1 MSDGLKL
8 ISSILANESPRTLSQ
23 IEREML
29 IDSEVTAFDFVKSHL
44 RQYRELPTV
53 QTVQSETGVRLP
65 AAPETLSYYVDTVSE
80 RHEYN
85 LIRDRFATF
94 REALQ
99 QRDMGVVADHIS
111 DMSRVIRRRRRGA
124 HQTGEAVNLTEA
136 GRMVTDRLRRIQGQG
151 GVSGITT
158 GWTKFDHITGGY
170 QGSDLIT
177 WVGRM
182 GLGKTYVLLKQAQAA
197 HRMGHS
203 VLFVTTEMGIEPLAR
218 RYAALETGVNP
229 RMLRDGTISTN
240 TRRRIENVFRNMV
253 GAERLKI
260 FSVGMNA
267 KVDSIALLADEF
279 GPDIIFIDGV
289 YLLRPTDTPRN
300 ATHTDRVRLVFD
312 EIRAMNLDMGIP
324 YVVSTQFSRAAGKKG
339 KEGTLETI
347 GYSDAIGT
355 HSSQVVAI
363 KDGPTEDPAHSR
375 LFDFLK
381 GREGEHGTV
390 SINFRFAPLNMDEMT
405 QEELENEGEV
415 TEASVEWMG
424 VRRTQ

>member
-8 ISSILANESPRTLSQ
+8 ISSILANESPRALSQ

-29 IDSEVTAFDFVKSHL
+29 IDAEATAFDFVKGHL
-44 RQYRELPTV
+44 RQYRELPSV
-53 QTVQSETGVRLP
+53 QTVQQETGVRLP
-65 AAPETLSYYVDTVSE
+65 TAPETLNYYIDVVHE

-85 LIRDRFATF
+85 LIRDRFAGF

-124 HQTGEAVNLTEA
+124 HQTGEAVSMTEA
-136 GRMVTDRLRRIQGQG
+136 GRMVTERLRQIQGQG
-151 GVSGITT
+151 GISGITT
-158 GWTKFDHITGGY
+158 GWSKFDYITGGY
-170 QGSDLIT
+170 QSSDLIT

-182 GLGKTYVLLKQAQAA
+182 GLGKTYILLKQAQAA
-197 HRMGHS
+197 HKNGAS

-229 RMLRDGTISTN
+229 RMLRDGTVSTN
-240 TRRRIENVFRNMV
+240 TRRRVENVFRNMI

-267 KVDSIALLADEF
+267 KADAIALLADEF

-289 YLLRPTDTPRN
+289 YLLRPTEAPRN
-300 ATHTDRVRLVFD
+300 ATHTDRVRTVFD

-324 YVVSTQFSRAAGKKG
+324 FVVSTQFNRAAGKKG

-355 HSSQVVAI
+355 HSSQVIAI
-363 KDGPTEDPAHSR
+363 KDGPTENPGDSR

-390 SINFRFAPLNMDEMT
+390 AINFRFAPLNMEEMS
-405 QEELENEGEV
+405 QEELEDEGEV
-415 TEASVEWMG
+415 TQDSVQWMG